1 MKTDIQLRQERLI
14 ENLKG
19 IKMMQYALMKETE
32 RIHAEFEDL
41 KVNYDHERF
50 ELASKQLDKAKT
62 MGDFIDKRFKAELE
76 EFRHFLFDI
85 YGMDGFKIYDKII
98 SELGLEL

>member
-1 MKTDIQLRQERLI
+1 MNDIQLRQERLI

-19 IKMMQYALMKETE
+19 IKMMQFALMKETE

-50 ELASKQLDKAKT
+50 ELASNQLDRAKI
-62 MGDFIDKRFKAELE
+62 MGDFIEKRFWAELE
-76 EFRHFLFDI
+76 EFRRYLFDI
-85 YGMDGFKIYDKII
+85 YGFEGFALYDKII